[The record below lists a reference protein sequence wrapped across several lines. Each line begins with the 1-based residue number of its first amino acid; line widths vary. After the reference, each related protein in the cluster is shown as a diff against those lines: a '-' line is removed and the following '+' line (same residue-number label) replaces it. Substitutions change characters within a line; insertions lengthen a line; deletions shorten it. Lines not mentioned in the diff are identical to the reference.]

1 MPPGLSSRLVMT
13 WVTAGVGAWRRASA
27 MVAGTPV
34 AVIAQAPIVPAVTS
48 ACTAGMNS
56 LV

>member
-1 MPPGLSSRLVMT
+1 MT